1 MFIFKKPGTY
11 CEHFEDGKTLSDYN
25 IPTES
30 TLMLELRGEMKIV
43 LKTLYGITFTFVV
56 DDSDTIES
64 FKAKVQ
70 DKER

>member
-1 MFIFKKPGTY
+1 
-11 CEHFEDGKTLSDYN
+11 
-25 IPTES
+25 
-30 TLMLELRGEMKIV
+30 MLELRGEMKIV
-43 LKTLYGITFTFVV
+43 LKTLYGKTFTFVV